1 MELIPGAIVNVGI
14 GMPDGI
20 PAVAAEEGV
29 ADLMT
34 LTTELGNIGGVPATG
49 PDFAHAYNPEAT
61 VEHPSQ
67 FAWYDGGGLDIA
79 FLGLAQADRHG
90 NVNVSKFKGRAM
102 GCGGFINI
110 TQNTKKVVFCGTF
123 TAGGLKVMAEAGR
136 LVIIEEGS
144 GQKLL
149 DMVEQ
154 VTFSGA
160 YAIEVKQPVLY
171 ITERAVFTLEAGELT
186 LTEIAPGIDL
196 EKDVIGQM
204 GFRPR
209 ISPNLKL
216 MPAEIFQP
224 KWGGLRRIVE
234 AAGK

>member
-1 MELIPGAIVNVGI
+1 VGI

-20 PAVAAEEGV
+20 PSVAAEEGV

-49 PDFAHAYNPEAT
+49 PDFSHAYNPEAT

-67 FAWYDGGGLDIA
+67 FAWYDGGGLDLA

-110 TQNTKKVVFCGTF
+110 TQNAKKVVFCGTF
-123 TAGGLKVMAEAGR
+123 TAGKLKVTAEAGR
-136 LVIIEEGS
+136 LVILEEGS

-149 DMVEQ
+149 DAVEQ
-154 VTFSGA
+154 VTFSGD
-160 YAIEVKQPVLY
+160 YACSTRQPVLF
-171 ITERAVFTLEAGELT
+171 ITERAVFTLEDGQLT
-186 LTEIAPGIDL
+186 LTEIAPGVDL
-196 EKDVIGQM
+196 DRDILGRM
-204 GFRPR
+204 AFRPR
-209 ISPNLKL
+209 ISPDLKL

-224 KWGGLRRIVE
+224 KWGGLRQLLE
-234 AAGK
+234 AK